1 MAKILLIEDDRT
13 VAVSL
18 QRLLESEGY
27 SVDSVSTANE
37 GLAGAERGK
46 YDAVVTDLQ
55 MPGLS
60 GLEVIRSLH
69 ASRPH
74 LPVILMTGHHTTD
87 TAIEATKFGAYDYI
101 PKPIDQPQFLD
112 ILEKAVA
119 SSRAKVE
126 PVEIGEPTFT
136 KDAIV
141 GRSRAM
147 QDVYKD
153 IGRLAAK
160 PVTVLIQGETGTGK
174 ELVARALHHHGDRA
188 EKPFVIVNCVAIPE
202 NLLESEL
209 FGHEAGAFTDAKAKR
224 IGRFEQAQG
233 GTIFLDEIGDM
244 SMSTQGKLLRVLQEH
259 TVQRLGSQETVEVD
273 VRVVAATHRD
283 LNVAIQEREFREDLF
298 YRLNVAMI
306 QLPALRDRTEDI
318 PLLAD
323 YFWHRYQN
331 ELGPSSRGFAPEA
344 LSFLQQHP
352 WPGNVREL
360 ENVVRKALLL
370 ARGYPVTPEHVKAAL
385 AQAAVVPAPP
395 DKTLP
400 GYIAE
405 LLNRAQVGEVDNI
418 ASQLNDT
425 IERELYTQ
433 AIQLA
438 KGDQTRA
445 AKWLG
450 VSRPTMREKLTRYGI
465 HPSQST

>member
-13 VAVSL
+13 VAGSL

-27 SVDSVSTANE
+27 SVDSVSTATE

-160 PVTVLIQGETGTGK
+160 PVTVL
-174 ELVARALHHHGDRA
+174 
-188 EKPFVIVNCVAIPE
+188 
-202 NLLESEL
+202 
-209 FGHEAGAFTDAKAKR
+209 
-224 IGRFEQAQG
+224 
-233 GTIFLDEIGDM
+233 
-244 SMSTQGKLLRVLQEH
+244 
-259 TVQRLGSQETVEVD
+259 
-273 VRVVAATHRD
+273 
-283 LNVAIQEREFREDLF
+283 
-298 YRLNVAMI
+298 
-306 QLPALRDRTEDI
+306 
-318 PLLAD
+318 
-323 YFWHRYQN
+323 
-331 ELGPSSRGFAPEA
+331 
-344 LSFLQQHP
+344 
-352 WPGNVREL
+352 
-360 ENVVRKALLL
+360 
-370 ARGYPVTPEHVKAAL
+370 
-385 AQAAVVPAPP
+385 
-395 DKTLP
+395 
-400 GYIAE
+400 
-405 LLNRAQVGEVDNI
+405 
-418 ASQLNDT
+418 
-425 IERELYTQ
+425 
-433 AIQLA
+433 
-438 KGDQTRA
+438 
-445 AKWLG
+445 
-450 VSRPTMREKLTRYGI
+450 
-465 HPSQST
+465 